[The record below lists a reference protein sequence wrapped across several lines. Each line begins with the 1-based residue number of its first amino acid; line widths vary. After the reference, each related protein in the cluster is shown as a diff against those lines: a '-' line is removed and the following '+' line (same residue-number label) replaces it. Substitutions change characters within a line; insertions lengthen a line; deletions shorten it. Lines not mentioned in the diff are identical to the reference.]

1 MFISA
6 VPEIITEPFY
16 IELNIT
22 ILFFCEKDAP
32 KLVMIYLKIVGRLE
46 IIEVNKVAL
55 SIAVEVSDTRKDMLY
70 IDLQVKSLRYEP

>member
-1 MFISA
+1 M
-6 VPEIITEPFY
+6 TY
-16 IELNIT
+16 LN
-22 ILFFCEKDAP
+22 
-32 KLVMIYLKIVGRLE
+32 IVGRLE